1 MVCTRRFGRGRSAG
15 FGALGGSRHR
25 VLAVGEHTLCRMCGS
40 VRRVHRMPVRVRVV
54 QANHAG
60 KRLQRQD
67 QHQAPADEVTNCV
80 SHQGL
85 GDCQSV

>member
-1 MVCTRRFGRGRSAG
+1 M
-15 FGALGGSRHR
+15 GGH
-25 VLAVGEHTLCRMCGS
+25 M
-40 VRRVHRMPVRVRVV
+40 RRVHWMPVRVRVV

-60 KRLQRQD
+60 QRLQWQD
-67 QHQAPADEVTNCV
+67 QHEAPADEVTNCV